1 MKIAMLCFPTPGGSG
16 VVAVELA
23 REMAR
28 RGHEIHLISYA
39 MPFRLE
45 ETAGVFYHEVPLR
58 EFPLFPYPLFT
69 MEVVAKLVA
78 VIKECSPQIIHVHYA
93 LPYSIAALLA
103 LDISGQKQT
112 RVVTTIHGTD
122 ISTWGHDK
130 VMHPLIRHALE
141 KSDAVTAVSYS
152 LRREAVN
159 LLNLAEEQISV
170 IYNFIDTKRYRYH
183 PEKSLQ
189 RKMAPRG
196 EKIILHISNF
206 RPVKRVPDL
215 VRAFNLLVKENRDV
229 VLVLVGDG
237 MEKQLARKM
246 VHEMGISA
254 QVHFL
259 ETQADPVSLFGIA
272 DLVVLPSE
280 KESFGLVALEAM
292 ACSLPVVA
300 TDTGGLPEVVSDGET
315 GLLVPVND
323 WIALAAAMRRLL
335 DDYEMHRCFSMAARR
350 RAEQFASS
358 IMIPRYEALY
368 RKLLKS

>member
-23 REMAR
+23 REMAGF
-28 RGHEIHLISYA
+28 GHEIHLISYA
-39 MPFRLE
+39 IPFRLE
-45 ETAGVFYHEVPLR
+45 EKAGVFYHEVPLR
-58 EFPLFPYPLFT
+58 DFPLFPYPLFT
-69 MEVVAKLVA
+69 MEVAAKLVA
-78 VIKECSPQIIHVHYA
+78 VIEECAPQLIHVHYA

-103 LDISGQKQT
+103 LDISGQKQIKL
-112 RVVTTIHGTD
+112 VTTIHGTD
-122 ISTWGHDK
+122 ISTWGRDK
-130 VMHPLIRHALE
+130 AMHPLIRHGLG

-152 LRREAVN
+152 LRSEAAN
-159 LLNLAEEQISV
+159 LLNVSEEHISV
-170 IYNFIDTKRYRYH
+170 IYNFIDTKRYRH
-183 PEKSLQ
+183 QPEKSL
-189 RKMAPRG
+189 RIKMAPRG

-215 VRAFNLLVKENRDV
+215 VRAFNLLVKENREV

-237 MEKQLARKM
+237 MEKLMARKM
-246 VHEMGISA
+246 AHEMGISSKIR
-254 QVHFL
+254 FL
-259 ETQADPVSLFGIA
+259 ETWADPIPLFSIA

-300 TDTGGLPEVVSDGET
+300 THTGGLPEVVRDGET

-335 DDYEMHRCFSMAARR
+335 DDHEMHRRFSMAARR
-350 RAEQFASS
+350 RAEQFDTS
-358 IMIPRYEALY
+358 IVIPRYEALY
-368 RKLLKS
+368 QKLLNS